1 MPALANLAAAVTAF
15 QGQAIDDERQQAAF
29 DDIRNG
35 TAAARYLAALARVG
49 TEVEAA
55 SLAQVTTS
63 SAFLWERSSPEFR
76 AAVADAKAMY
86 TSRLARRGLV
96 ALEAASDRDLLMHP
110 NLYFHEMQY
119 REPGRRTTGP
129 LVAIDNRSITLNL
142 PPAQAA
148 AIAGAL
154 FGSVPS
160 DTEVGLP
167 ALEPPQP

>member
-15 QGQAIDDERQQAAF
+15 QEQALSDERQQASLQ
-29 DDIRNG
+29 DITNG
-35 TAAARYLAALARVG
+35 TSAQRYLTAIARVG

-55 SLAQVTTS
+55 RIAGVNAE
-63 SAFLWERSSPEFR
+63 SAYRWERTSPEFR

-167 ALEPPQP
+167 ALPPPQP